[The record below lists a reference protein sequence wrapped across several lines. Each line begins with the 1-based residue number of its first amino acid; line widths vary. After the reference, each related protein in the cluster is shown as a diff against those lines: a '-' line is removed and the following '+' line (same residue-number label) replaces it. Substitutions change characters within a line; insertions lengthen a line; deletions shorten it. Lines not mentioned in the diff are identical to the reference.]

1 MLKQLSVKNY
11 ILIDELDI
19 RLEKGLGIITG
30 ETGAGKSILLGALGL
45 MLGQRAD
52 VGELL
57 DKKRKCIIEGVFD
70 VKAYHIKTFFEDK
83 ELDYA
88 DECTI
93 RREINPEGKSR
104 AFVNDTPVNLTTL
117 KELSSR
123 LVDIH
128 SQHESLLLGN
138 RSFQLNVLDA
148 YAGNQDLLKT
158 YKSNFTSWKQSEKA
172 YLALLDEEAK
182 SKSDFDYL
190 NFQFNEI
197 STLKLKEGEQ
207 VSLESEQQKLE
218 HGEEIVE
225 QLNRSVMM
233 IRDGDEN
240 VVAQLSLVHQLL
252 QGIKKFD
259 NQFANQSDRLQ
270 SVLIELKDIHAELE
284 DAIGKHQLDQKRLEE
299 VNERLSFIYN
309 LQKKHRLNTVEELLQ
324 FEEELSQKLQRI
336 SSFEDEILRL
346 KKEVDVK
353 KSQLLKSGNALTAYR
368 KKAIP
373 ALEKEVT
380 QQLSE
385 LAMPHAMLRIAL
397 IEENEN
403 NFTAD
408 GMEKIQFLF
417 SANKGGDFKE
427 LAKVASGGEM
437 SRLMLCIKSIMAR
450 LTAMPTVIFDEIDTG
465 ISGETAARV
474 GTILKQM
481 AKDHQVLAITHL
493 PQIASKGNTHFLV
506 YKEVKKSTTR
516 SQLRILNEQER
527 LNEIARMLSGEVL
540 TDAALDNAR
549 VLLSQ

>member
-190 NFQFNEI
+190 NLQFNEI

-284 DAIGKHQLDQKRLEE
+284 DAIGKLQLDPKRLEE

-309 LQKKHRLNTVEELLQ
+309 LQKKHRLNTIEELLQ

>member
-19 RLEKGLGIITG
+19 RLDKGLGIITG
-30 ETGAGKSILLGALGL
+30 ETGAGKSIILGALGL

-57 DKKRKCIIEGVFD
+57 DKKKKCIIEGVFD
-70 VKAYHIKTFFEDK
+70 VRAYQMNAFFEEK
-83 ELDYA
+83 ELDYSE
-88 DECTI
+88 ECTI

-123 LVDIH
+123 LVDVH

-148 YAGNQDLLKT
+148 YAGNTDLLKA
-158 YKSNFTSWKQSEKA
+158 YKSSYTSWKQAEKQ
-172 YLALLDEEAK
+172 YVGLLEEEAK

-190 NFQFNEI
+190 NFQYSEI
-197 STLKLKEGEQ
+197 SALKLKAGEQ
-207 VSLESEQQKLE
+207 AALETEQQKLE

-225 QLNRSVMM
+225 QLNRSVII

-240 VVAQLSLVHQLL
+240 VVAQLSVVHQLL
-252 QGIKKFD
+252 NGLKKYD
-259 NQFANQSDRLQ
+259 EQFALQSDRLQ
-270 SVLIELKDIHAELE
+270 SVLIELKDIHSELE
-284 DAIGKHQLDQKRLEE
+284 DAIEKLQLDPKRLEE
-299 VNERLSFIYN
+299 INERLSFIYN
-309 LQKKHRLNTVEELLQ
+309 LQKKHRLNTIEELLQ

-336 SSFEDEILRL
+336 NSFEDEINRL
-346 KKEVDVK
+346 KKELDDK
-353 KSQLLKSGNALTAYR
+353 KSKLVKSGIALTLAR

-380 QQLSE
+380 TQLSE

-397 IEENEN
+397 IEESVDA
-403 NFTAD
+403 FSVD

-474 GTILKQM
+474 GAILKQM

-516 SQLRILNEQER
+516 SQLRILNEEER